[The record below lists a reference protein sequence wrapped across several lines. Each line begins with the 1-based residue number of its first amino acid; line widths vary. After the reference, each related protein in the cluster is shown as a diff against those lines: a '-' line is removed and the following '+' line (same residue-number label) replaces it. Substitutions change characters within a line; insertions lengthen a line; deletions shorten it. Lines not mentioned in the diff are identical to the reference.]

1 MYNGFRRDILGIGP
15 NGGNSNA
22 DGVVFL
28 QEMFKTSPRKLA
40 RNIEKAYDLRS
51 SCIKK

>member
-1 MYNGFRRDILGIGP
+1 MYSESGRDILGIGN

-28 QEMFKTSPRKLA
+28 QDMFKTSPQKLE
-40 RNIEKAYDLRS
+40 RYIEKAYDLR
-51 SCIKK
+51 